1 MQKLDGYL
9 TLNQAAAFLG
19 VPVHTLKNWVA
30 NGKLP
35 VHRNPINNYRLLKKK
50 DLEDLL
56 AEVEQSV
63 EGGAKPRRK
72 KPK

>member
-9 TLNQAAAFLG
+9 TLNQAAEFLG

-56 AEVEQSV
+56 AEVEKSV
-63 EGGAKPRRK
+63 EGGEQLRRK
-72 KPK
+72 RAK

>member
-9 TLNQAAAFLG
+9 TLNQAAEFLG

-35 VHRNPINNYRLLKKK
+35 VHRNPINNYRLLKKEN
-50 DLEDLL
+50 LEELL

-63 EGGAKPRRK
+63 HGGAKPRRK
-72 KPK
+72 SSK